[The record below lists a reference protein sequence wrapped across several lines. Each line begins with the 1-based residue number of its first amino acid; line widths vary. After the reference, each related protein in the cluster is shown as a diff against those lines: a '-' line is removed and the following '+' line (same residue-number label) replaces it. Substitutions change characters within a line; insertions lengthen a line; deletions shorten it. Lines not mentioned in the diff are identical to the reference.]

1 MSKFN
6 IPILYINLKHR
17 EDRKEHIES
26 HLKDYNIE
34 RVEAIENEKG
44 YIGCVL
50 SHIKCLEL
58 AKERNYKEC
67 IILEDDFAF
76 YNKYNFDNMPVP
88 KEFDI
93 YLFSNLIKECSC
105 IDDSFRK
112 VTKAQWTSGYWIK
125 EKLYQ
130 PLIDNFTEGKEK
142 LEKDYIR
149 DNYLDIYWNKLWTEY
164 NAVSYKDKIGK
175 QIESYSDIAKKVMK
189 R

>member
-17 EDRKEHIES
+17 EDRKEHIEN

-34 RVEAIENEKG
+34 RVEAVKTDNG
-44 YIGCVL
+44 FIGCAL

-67 IILEDDFAF
+67 IILEDDFIFAD
-76 YNKYNFDNMPVP
+76 NYNFDNMPIP
-88 KEFDI
+88 DDFDI
-93 YLFSNLIKECSC
+93 YLICNQVREKKKINNEF
-105 IDDSFRK
+105 DK
-112 VTKAQWTSGYWIK
+112 VLFAALTSGYWIK

-130 PLIDNFTEGKEK
+130 PLIDNLMEGIVK
-142 LEKDYIR
+142 LVMRNIW
-149 DNYLDIYWNKLWTEY
+149 DNHLDIYWNKLWTEY
-164 NAVSYKDKIGK
+164 NAVSYNKRIAT
-175 QIESYSDIAKKVMK
+175 QMESFSDIVKIIVK